1 MTDPRES
8 KGPSQFTT
16 RVNSQAGSILTLD
29 DPGDWERATRGKIAE
44 HPTGAIAGPLGGIAW
59 NTADF
64 DFMREQEQSPDSVHP
79 SLWRHGRLNAVHG
92 LFEVAPGRMAVS
104 WLRSF

>member
-8 KGPSQFTT
+8 KGPSQFTK
-16 RVNSQAGSILTLD
+16 RVNSQAGSILMLD

-59 NTADF
+59 NTADLISCAS
-64 DFMREQEQSPDSVHP
+64 RNSHQI
-79 SLWRHGRLNAVHG
+79 
-92 LFEVAPGRMAVS
+92 LFIQVCGDTVA
-104 WLRSF
+104 